1 MFGTMILL
9 IKYIE
14 GWLELLIDLISSQS
28 NFLYIKKN
36 LSWVI
41 IFKKPSVA
49 VLILLS
55 KINANIY
62 SRYKIWNLEEGSVR
76 K

>member
-9 IKYIE
+9 IKYTE

-41 IFKKPSVA
+41 IFKKPSV
-49 VLILLS
+49 
-55 KINANIY
+55 
-62 SRYKIWNLEEGSVR
+62 EF
-76 K
+76 